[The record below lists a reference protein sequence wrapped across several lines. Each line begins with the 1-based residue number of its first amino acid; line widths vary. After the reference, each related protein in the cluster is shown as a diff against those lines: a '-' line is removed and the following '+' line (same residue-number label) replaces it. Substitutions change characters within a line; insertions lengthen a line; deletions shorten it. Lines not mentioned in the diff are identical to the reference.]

1 MNFDAQAR
9 RSLVVYLFL
18 QASAC
23 GGGDEARSRPGLDA
37 SSDTTVDA
45 AAPRGDA
52 SVDVSIDG
60 DGGPWC
66 TPTKELFEHD
76 VQPSLMY
83 CRACHVAGGVA
94 DTALG
99 RRFMLSK
106 DVRDDEAN
114 IRSSWDR
121 LGRNGPPQSLL
132 LTMPSGTSGRAHTG
146 GAPWPIESS
155 QYRNM
160 DRLLASFGG
169 RAVCEPRD
177 AGGADAGPEWP
188 LLGSARGGHIDASYC
203 VDKPDYAELPVDPR
217 TLVRAGVNAGKATL
231 FNAYWVDCQKNAAP
245 TDAPPKTCG
254 DYRGRYARGKKLM
267 EGGNMGFFAG
277 SDPRGF
283 LSINAAVYNDLW
295 RVWGLPAR
303 PADFDE
309 RVANRWG
316 TPLARERN
324 PYPLPGEDPNA
335 TNGGSGQLPV
345 ALTQMRELDGRF
357 AGTIAF
363 NCHWCHS
370 GQVGLPSEGKDFGP
384 LYGTNS
390 LVEIGAAFRDYFNG
404 LGALLPIAANK
415 TRGSGDILLF
425 PAIVALD
432 FDRFAHFNDSLLNAP
447 SGGTADFPT
456 WWNVGHRT
464 RRFHDGSF
472 AMDDPRP
479 VMGFGMPI
487 GTPTRPL
494 DIANGRQWIE
504 ERDQDVQIWIEAL
517 KSPVYP
523 LAIDVPLAEAGAILF
538 HNKDL
543 WSPELQNAVPRPPAG
558 NGSCASCHGVY
569 SPRYVHDTRFLDTPA
584 LEGIAA
590 YVVPMRI
597 IDTDPARFLSLDDG
611 LKDSL
616 RFTWWAYGTNDAPGP
631 GFGVTEPGGYLAPP
645 LYGVWASAPFMHN
658 GSIPNLWEVLKPAD
672 RQIIWRRVSAP
683 PPASDPKTF
692 MGFDTSFYRAYDAE
706 KVGWKYDI
714 IPCGNPIFEPHL
726 DCAPEQNSPGSQTWW
741 AWNLSQAPLT
751 DAEFEKRKIYNTRKF
766 SQGNQGHAFTAVL
779 TDTERTAL
787 IEYLKTL

>member
-1 MNFDAQAR
+1 MER
-9 RSLVVYLFL
+9 
-18 QASAC
+18 
-23 GGGDEARSRPGLDA
+23 
-37 SSDTTVDA
+37 
-45 AAPRGDA
+45 
-52 SVDVSIDG
+52 
-60 DGGPWC
+60 
-66 TPTKELFEHD
+66 
-76 VQPSLMY
+76 
-83 CRACHVAGGVA
+83 
-94 DTALG
+94 
-99 RRFMLSK
+99 
-106 DVRDDEAN
+106 
-114 IRSSWDR
+114 
-121 LGRNGPPQSLL
+121 L
-132 LTMPSGTSGRAHTG
+132 LT
-146 GAPWPIESS
+146 
-155 QYRNM
+155 
-160 DRLLASFGG
+160 SFGDPT
-169 RAVCEPRD
+169 ACDPRD
-177 AGGADAGPEWP
+177 AGAADAGSQWP
-188 LLGSARGGHIDASYC
+188 LLGSARGGHIWSTFCA
-203 VDKPDYAELPVDPR
+203 DKPAYTELPVDPR
-217 TLVRAGVNAGKATL
+217 TLVQPGVNAGKATY

-254 DYRGRYARGKKLM
+254 DYLGRYARGKKLM
-267 EGGNMGFFAG
+267 EGGNMGFFTG
-277 SDPRGF
+277 SDPRGLF
-283 LSINAAVYNDLW
+283 SISSAVYNDLW

-303 PADFDE
+303 PDDFDE

-316 TPLARERN
+316 TPLARTRN

-345 ALTQMRELDGRF
+345 ALTQMRELDGSYSGML
-357 AGTIAF
+357 AL

-415 TRGSGDILLF
+415 TRGSGDILLY

-432 FDRFAHFNDSLLNAP
+432 FDRFAHFNDSILNAP

-487 GTPTRPL
+487 GTPARPL
-494 DIANGRQWIE
+494 DIAFGRQWIE
-504 ERDQDVQIWIEAL
+504 ERDQDSQIWIEAL

-523 LAIDVPLAEAGAILF
+523 LPIDVPLAEAGAILF

-543 WSPELQNAVPRPPAG
+543 WGADLDNPVPRPPAG

-569 SPRYVHDTRFLDTPA
+569 SPRFVHDTRYLDRPE

-590 YVVPMRI
+590 YVVPLRI

-616 RFTWWAYGTNDAPGP
+616 RFTWWAYGTNEAPGP

-658 GSIPNLWEVLKPAD
+658 GSIPNLWEVLKPID
-672 RQIIWRRVSAP
+672 RKVIWRRVSAP
-683 PPASDPKTF
+683 PPASDPKAF
-692 MGFDTSFYRAYDAE
+692 MGFDTSFFRAYDTE
-706 KVGWKYDI
+706 KVGWKYDA
-714 IPCGNPIFEPHL
+714 IPCGNPILEPHL
-726 DCAPEQNSPGSQTWW
+726 DCAPEKNNPGAQTWW

-751 DAEFEKRKIYNTRKF
+751 EAEFEKRKIYNTRKF
-766 SQGNQGHAFTAVL
+766 SQSNQGHAFTAVL
-779 TDTERTAL
+779 TDQERKAL